1 MAQGYSMLS
10 MPRETAPESSPEPA
24 LHARLKTAG
33 MRLIRRSNDNY
44 QIVWRHQMVVSD
56 LTLLQAAMFIHRALD
71 R

>member
-1 MAQGYSMLS
+1 MAQVTSENS
-10 MPRETAPESSPEPA
+10 TTAPHGAHEPA

-33 MRLIRRSNDNY
+33 MRLQRTGNDSY
-44 QIVWRHQMVVSD
+44 TVVWRHQMVVSD